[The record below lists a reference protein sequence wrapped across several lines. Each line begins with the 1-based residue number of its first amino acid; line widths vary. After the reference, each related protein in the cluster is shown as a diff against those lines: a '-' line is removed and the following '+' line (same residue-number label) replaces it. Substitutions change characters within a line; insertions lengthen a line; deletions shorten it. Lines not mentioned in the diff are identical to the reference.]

1 MSHNMGLLFNIVQTY
16 HILSP
21 WGIRKGQNPLCC
33 YILATTVLAY
43 MIFSW
48 WKGFRW
54 LVNLEA
60 ALQSIGWTRRT
71 SQECN
76 CCPRGCFGGPP
87 QELEMWQTACEE
99 RCSPKSIPFLISSG
113 EAWHLSLNLLT
124 MCLVLNCYEIS
135 IVLWSFI
142 TVWITRVIWW
152 HQWWPQWPREG
163 WRRAAR
169 QHACSRTFSKLY
181 FQAFL
186 LLYFSSNYHLYF
198 FRNICN
204 ISWRGCF
211 KMTKLALMNC
221 FSFPCNILKSP
232 NILNWQVFFSR
243 FLVVLTI

>member
-1 MSHNMGLLFNIVQTY
+1 MLSFIDTHLPLLLVAAVIALVVQGGVLRISKSIVPLGSIMSHNIGLISNIVQTY

-48 WKGFRW
+48 WKGFRC

-87 QELEMWQTACEE
+87 QELEMWQIACEE

-135 IVLWSFI
+135 SVLD
-142 TVWITRVIWW
+142 
-152 HQWWPQWPREG
+152 
-163 WRRAAR
+163 
-169 QHACSRTFSKLY
+169 
-181 FQAFL
+181 
-186 LLYFSSNYHLYF
+186 HL
-198 FRNICN
+198 
-204 ISWRGCF
+204 
-211 KMTKLALMNC
+211 
-221 FSFPCNILKSP
+221 
-232 NILNWQVFFSR
+232 
-243 FLVVLTI
+243 